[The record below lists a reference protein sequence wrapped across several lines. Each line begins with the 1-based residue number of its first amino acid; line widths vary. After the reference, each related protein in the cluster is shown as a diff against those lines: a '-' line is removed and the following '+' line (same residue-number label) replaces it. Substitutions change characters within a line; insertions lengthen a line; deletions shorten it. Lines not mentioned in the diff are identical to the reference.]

1 MSTPSLPQAP
11 AGWYADP
18 TDGNQLRYWDG
29 SAWTAGPPQTYD
41 TVAPAY
47 LPQPGL
53 PTAPP
58 MAFADGVKSALNNY
72 ADFSGRARRAEY
84 WWYTLFVFIVYLAVA
99 IVDAAVGANSIL
111 ALVVALGL
119 FVPGLAVS
127 VRRLHDTNRSGWFIL
142 IALIPFGS
150 IVLLV
155 FECQDSDRG
164 PNLYGNSPKYA

>member
-18 TDGNQLRYWDG
+18 SNGNQLRYWDG
-29 SAWTAGPPQTYD
+29 STWTTGPPQTYD

-47 LPQPGL
+47 QLQPGL
-53 PTAPP
+53 PPAQS
-58 MAFADGVKSALNNY
+58 MAFTDAVKLGLTKY
-72 ADFSGRARRAEY
+72 VDFSGRARRAEY
-84 WWYTLFVFIVYLAVA
+84 WWFTLFAFIVYVAAVLL
-99 IVDAAVGANSIL
+99 DAAVGANSLL

-119 FVPGLAVS
+119 LLPGLALT
-127 VRRLHDTNRSGWFIL
+127 VRRLHDTDRSGWFIL
-142 IALIPFGS
+142 IALIPFAS

-164 PNLYGNSPKYA
+164 PNRYGSSPKYA